1 MEGKS
6 AMEAN
11 AFQLNNENIRVS
23 YYAEGSLG
31 APAMTY
37 EDPDIDKSFKGPE
50 IRVVQTDIGELATAT
65 LEGGVDQ
72 RRKMFSLLLPAV
84 TVAQVG
90 QPVTIKTKA
99 ILTTFP
105 RVVGSNLPGPNETY
119 RVESLYGTAQYVIAQ
134 KAGEA
139 KAKGA

>member
-1 MEGKS
+1 MKGAT

-11 AFQLNNENIRVS
+11 AFDLNNENIRVS
-23 YYAEGSLG
+23 YNTQGALG

-50 IRVVQTDIGELATAT
+50 IRVAQTDIGQLATVT
-65 LEGGVDQ
+65 LEQGIDQ
-72 RRKMFSLLLPAV
+72 GSKMFSLLLPEV

-105 RVVGSNLPGPNETY
+105 RVVGSNLPGASETY
-119 RVESLYGTAQYVIAQ
+119 RVESLHGTAQYVIAL